1 MPELGRFTG
10 VDPISDQYPHVSV
23 YNYAENEPV
32 GHIDLWGLQKAISV
46 IQMGKNSEGKWYT
59 NSAFTMER
67 GDMRW
72 NNYSSSTDLGA
83 RGHLLVIDN
92 LVTGG
97 RVSAYKQTLIDR
109 ILNRFDGGGPET
121 EVGGGTMYFKTDGMG
136 KETRFSP
143 NADIGENIDDLMG
156 AFDLAKA
163 AGTSIMG
170 LEGSAKDIGK
180 GVAEILDFSNNAYQA
195 KDGVRDAIKP
205 TKVEDKDTTIKNGN
219 QYIHYDKQ
227 DLKENGRHKG

>member
-1 MPELGRFTG
+1 
-10 VDPISDQYPHVSV
+10 
-23 YNYAENEPV
+23 
-32 GHIDLWGLQKAISV
+32 
-46 IQMGKNSEGKWYT
+46 
-59 NSAFTMER
+59 
-67 GDMRW
+67 MRW